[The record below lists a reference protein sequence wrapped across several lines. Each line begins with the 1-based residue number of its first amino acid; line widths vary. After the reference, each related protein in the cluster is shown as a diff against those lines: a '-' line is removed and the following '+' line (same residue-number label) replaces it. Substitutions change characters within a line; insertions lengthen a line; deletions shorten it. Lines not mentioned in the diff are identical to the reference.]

1 MVVIKL
7 VVDVSVVFIVEGI
20 LVLVFMVMLVE
31 MELIMGWLG

>member
-7 VVDVSVVFIVEGI
+7 VVDVSVVFIVEDI